1 MNGTLAD
8 PSWKTPAVTLKSD
21 ERARKGLYSAATKTE
36 YTDSEAVLK
45 EKTKLMAK
53 LIKESKNCVFYVGAG
68 MSTSAGCNDYASKKK
83 VQENGNRL
91 QMQPTVQYH
100 VCNSMYEKK
109 YIKQFITQ
117 NHDGLAQKA
126 GLPWSIVN
134 EIHGSWFDKK
144 NGVKMMD
151 DRLDKKA
158 LQRFEEWREKSDLVI
173 VVGTSLAGM
182 NADRIAQEGAFNP
195 NKKLII
201 INLQENT
208 MTNHSQLNIF
218 ADITKVFTLL
228 AKDLNI

>member
-1 MNGTLAD
+1 
-8 PSWKTPAVTLKSD
+8 
-21 ERARKGLYSAATKTE
+21 
-36 YTDSEAVLK
+36 
-45 EKTKLMAK
+45 
-53 LIKESKNCVFYVGAG
+53 

-134 EIHGSWFDKK
+134 EIHGGWFDKK

-151 DRLDKKA
+151 DALDKKA
-158 LQRFEEWREKSDLVI
+158 LQRFEEWREKSDLVV

-182 NADRIAQEGAFNP
+182 NADRIAQEGALNP
-195 NKKLII
+195 NKKLVI

-208 MTNHSQLNIF
+208 MTPHSQLNIF
-218 ADITKVFTLL
+218 ADISKVFTLL
-228 AKDLNI
+228 AKDLNIIIKKNPTVYQDKAEFRK